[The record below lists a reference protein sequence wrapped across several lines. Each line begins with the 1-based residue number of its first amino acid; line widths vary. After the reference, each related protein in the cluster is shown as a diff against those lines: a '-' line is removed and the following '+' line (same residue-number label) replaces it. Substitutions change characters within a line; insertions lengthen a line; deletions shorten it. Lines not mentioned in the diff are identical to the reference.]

1 METRYNAFK
10 HFSIVLTMHKVGSVL
25 VLSPMLFKT
34 KSLNSVGE
42 EFNKNGLIY
51 FFVKSNLNSMYQDLR
66 LGSQMKINS
75 LLSKLFTY
83 CSIKLSF
90 LSFENVIK
98 NYKSSLNFIRY
109 LFIGIFCSVFKNLR
123 RLSSISLYA
132 ELICMFFY
140 FLFSTSKNLTSS
152 MY

>member
-51 FFVKSNLNSMYQDLR
+51 FFV
-66 LGSQMKINS
+66 
-75 LLSKLFTY
+75 
-83 CSIKLSF
+83 
-90 LSFENVIK
+90 
-98 NYKSSLNFIRY
+98 
-109 LFIGIFCSVFKNLR
+109 
-123 RLSSISLYA
+123 
-132 ELICMFFY
+132 
-140 FLFSTSKNLTSS
+140 
-152 MY
+152 